1 MQVFR
6 RFFHSYC
13 TLKGIVA
20 KKYVAFLVIKERM
33 STFAYKSKADEKESI
48 DVAGRTGFVDSYG
61 TRSVPYK
68 WGNGFRPRRRSV
80 NGG

>member
-13 TLKGIVA
+13 NLKGIVA

-33 STFAYKSKADEKESI
+33 STFA
-48 DVAGRTGFVDSYG
+48 
-61 TRSVPYK
+61 
-68 WGNGFRPRRRSV
+68 
-80 NGG
+80 